1 MGDNTISKLLVAL
14 LFWGGAISLFSCGGG
29 GGESKSVNYERMMN
43 ESSDSLEMIMAEN
56 GRTSYRFKAPVVQ
69 GYTLAKDP
77 YREFPQGIKITT
89 FTKEDPPQVDAVLT
103 ANFAI
108 YYENRKLW
116 EAQGDVTIIRAD
128 GKELFSQ
135 QLFWNASTQLIYS
148 NVDTK
153 IVDRVSGDSYIGEG
167 FESTEDMSDWKFR
180 RMKGVMGMDLEPK
193 EAQDSTAMRQDSLA
207 VDSLVRDTL
216 TAARRDSTTKTAP
229 KKSTPPQSVT
239 KKSNTTKEAPK
250 RGTTTSNSAKKAP
263 APRKTV
269 KK

>member
-1 MGDNTISKLLVAL
+1 MVGNTISKLMVAL
-14 LFWGGAISLFSCGGG
+14 LFWGGAISLFSCAESGSN
-29 GGESKSVNYERMMN
+29 SKSVNYERVMN
-43 ESSDSLEMIMAEN
+43 ELSDSLEMIMSEN
-56 GRTSYRFKAPVVQ
+56 GRTSYRFKAPLVH

-89 FTKEDPPQVDAVLT
+89 YTKETPPQVDAVLT

-108 YYENRKLW
+108 YYEKRKLW

-135 QLFWNASTQLIYS
+135 QLFWNASTKLIYS

-153 IVDRVSGDSYIGEG
+153 IVDRASGDSYIGEG

-193 EAQDSTAMRQDSLA
+193 ESRDSTIMQQDSISIDSLRQDSIK
-207 VDSLVRDTL
+207 R
-216 TAARRDSTTKTAP
+216 STPQNAKRGSAP
-229 KKSTPPQSVT
+229 KVRS
-239 KKSNTTKEAPK
+239 KK
-250 RGTTTSNSAKKAP
+250 
-263 APRKTV
+263 
-269 KK
+269 